1 MQSFFF
7 YGANTSISFWT
18 SYFVMPLAGSDLKL
32 NVLSRAQTKKNRKI
46 VFVYRSKTHKNDVE
60 KKSLK
65 QIRSPSTRVFFRR
78 IRALVFQ
85 REHFQ
90 PTPLGRFR
98 GGRATQKVAP
108 TKTRARIR
116 ISNFSEIPK
125 LLTKA
130 RRLYRSNCRTRVFWW
145 YIRDPR
151 PNIIL
156 DWSLQRF
163 NQHVC
168 GTYAMG
174 GDISV

>member
-1 MQSFFF
+1 
-7 YGANTSISFWT
+7 
-18 SYFVMPLAGSDLKL
+18 MPLAGSDLKL

-130 RRLYRSNCRTRVFWW
+130 RNLYNLLSTWNCRTRVIWW

-151 PNIIL
+151 PNITL
-156 DWSLQRF
+156 DWSLQRL
-163 NQHVC
+163 NQHVERMPWEGIFQSNPSIIPSC
-168 GTYAMG
+168 PRFLA
-174 GDISV
+174 